1 MDGHVFLSSWFFDL
15 RLDAMR
21 VLIWN
26 WLERMMRSSDWSTYN
41 NILVI
46 ISEYWVV
53 VYMTA
58 TAAPWLNYGKL
69 LNFLS
74 TTENSKTLPFWKHK
88 LFFCSKGLKITDPDR
103 SLCDDR
109 PKPAVHF
116 SWQPCNSATWILLIQ
131 GRWFA
136 LIIYDSWYF
145 FPVNNKTL
153 VPSTGKSPYFEVV
166 VTQQKKCSIFA
177 LGFAKNAPCL
187 GLKYHL
193 FGL

>member
-1 MDGHVFLSSWFFDL
+1 MASGFRIHSLMFEGVVGWACSLSSWFFDL

-26 WLERMMRSSDWSTYN
+26 WLERMMRSSDWSTYNNN

-116 SWQPCNSATWILLIQ
+116 SWQPCNSAT
-131 GRWFA
+131 F
-136 LIIYDSWYF
+136 YWYKAGDLHWSSMIHDTF
-145 FPVNNKTL
+145 FQ
-153 VPSTGKSPYFEVV
+153 STIK
-166 VTQQKKCSIFA
+166 
-177 LGFAKNAPCL
+177 L
-187 GLKYHL
+187 
-193 FGL
+193 